1 MVMTD
6 GFDVEAM
13 VAENRRRRERL
24 EREAVYDPLTGVG
37 CCGDRVEVEPEPGVR
52 LRVPRDMAESEEWR
66 GCRSAVERDMVR
78 CRYDF
83 EFWAARCVTI
93 RDKISGMDVRW
104 QLNRPQRRVAAMIEE
119 DRRAGRPLRLIMLK
133 ARQWGG
139 STLVQM
145 YFAWIQIVH
154 RRNWHSFICAH
165 VKDTSATIRGMY
177 AKLLANYPQ
186 ELWPEEEAPAFS
198 GFERSINTRLIAG
211 RGCRVTLASSENQES
226 GRGNDVALAHL
237 SEVAF
242 WRDSM
247 RHSPEDFIRSV
258 CSGIALSPMTFIA
271 MESTANG
278 VGNFFHK
285 RWLQAGEP
293 GSAMRRVFVP
303 WHEIDIYTMEVD
315 DPRALIE
322 TMDDYERQL
331 WRIGLTLEQI
341 NWYRHKRADMPSHK
355 AMMAEYPTTDV
366 EAFVNS
372 ASSVFDREAVARLRD
387 MCSFGVEPERG
398 EVVGRAV
405 TGRGALRDV
414 KFSPDATGGLTVWK
428 RPEGSRA
435 YNGYIVTVDVGGRSP
450 ESDWSVICVMC
461 LKGEKPEVVAQWR
474 GHIDADLLGWKAAA
488 IASWY
493 QNALLVVESNS
504 LETTE
509 DGGSRYILEE
519 LNRVYRPI
527 YRRKVR
533 DRLRQ
538 TMEQRLGFHTNA
550 GNKSLVIAS
559 LIQHVREGAY
569 VERDPMACDE
579 MDTYELDENG
589 SYGARRGCHDDIL
602 MTRAIGLYVASTV
615 AVVPDSEFGGLF

>member
-1 MVMTD
+1 MMMTD
-6 GFDVEAM
+6 GLDVEAM

-24 EREAVYDPLTGVG
+24 ERDAVYDPLTGVG
-37 CCGDRVEVEPEPGVR
+37 CGGDRVDVEPEPGVR

-93 RDKISGMDVRW
+93 RDKISGLDVRW
-104 QLNRPQRRVAAMIEE
+104 RLNRPQRRVAAMIEE

-303 WHEIDIYTMEVD
+303 WHEIDIYSMEVD

-387 MCSFGVEPERG
+387 MCGLGVEPERG
-398 EVVGRAV
+398 EVAGRAV
-405 TGRGALRDV
+405 MGREALRDV
-414 KFSPDATGGLTVWK
+414 EFRRDATGGLTVWK
-428 RPEGSRA
+428 RPEGRGV

-450 ESDWSVICVMC
+450 ESDWSVICVMS

-488 IASWY
+488 IATWY

-509 DGGSRYILEE
+509 EGGSRYILEE
-519 LNRVYRPI
+519 LNRAYSPI

-533 DRLRQ
+533 DKLRQ

-559 LIQHVREGAY
+559 LIQQVREGAY

-579 MDTYELDENG
+579 MDTYELNENG
-589 SYGARRGCHDDIL
+589 SYSARRGCHDDIL

-615 AVVPDSEFGGLF
+615 AVMPEEFCGLS

>member
-1 MVMTD
+1 MTQEERE
-6 GFDVEAM
+6 FEAM
-13 VAENRRRRERL
+13 MAENRRRKEVWAAGADY
-24 EREAVYDPLTGVG
+24 EPLTGRG
-37 CCGDRVEVEPEPGVR
+37 CAGERVAVKGDEGEM
-52 LRVPRDMAESEEWR
+52 LMVPRELAVSGEWER
-66 GCRSAVERDMVR
+66 CRTAAERDRLR

-93 RDKISGMDVRW
+93 RDKITGQDVRW
-104 QLNRPQRRVAAMIEE
+104 RLNRPQRRVAAMIEE

-177 AKLLANYPQ
+177 AKLLANYPA

-211 RGCRVTLASSENQES
+211 RGCHVTLASSENQES
-226 GRGNDVALAHL
+226 ARGNDVALAHL

-242 WRDSM
+242 WRDSL

-258 CSGIALSPMTFIA
+258 CSGIALSPLTFIA

-293 GSAMRRVFVP
+293 DSGTRRVFVP
-303 WHEIDIYTMEVD
+303 WHEIDMYRMEVA
-315 DPRALIE
+315 DPRGLIA

-331 WRIGLTLEQI
+331 WRLGLTLEQI
-341 NWYRHKRADMPSHK
+341 CWYRRKRADMPSHQ
-355 AMMAEYPTTDV
+355 AMMAEYPTTDT

-372 ASSVFDREAVARLRD
+372 ATSVFDREAVARLREL
-387 MCSFGVEPERG
+387 CPPPESAERG
-398 EVVGRAV
+398 EVSGREV
-405 TGRGALRDV
+405 SGRGALCGVEFHAD
-414 KFSPDATGGLTVWK
+414 PTGGLTVWE
-428 RPEGSRA
+428 RPEGARA
-435 YNGYIVTVDVGGRSP
+435 LNGYVVTVDVGGKSAG
-450 ESDWSVICVMC
+450 SDWSVICVMN
-461 LKGEKPEVVAQWR
+461 LKDDKPRVVAQWR
-474 GHIDADLLGWKAAA
+474 GHIDHDLLGWKAAA
-488 IASWY
+488 IATWY

-504 LETTE
+504 LETVA
-509 DGGSRYILEE
+509 DGGSRFILEE
-519 LNRVYRPI
+519 LNRVYRPL
-527 YRRKVR
+527 YRRRVR

-550 GNKSLVIAS
+550 ATKTLAVTS

-569 VERDPMACDE
+569 VERDPAACDE
-579 MDTYELDENG
+579 MDTYELGPNG
-589 SYGARRGCHDDIL
+589 EYGARRGCNDDIL
-602 MTRAIGLYVASTV
+602 MTRAIGLYVASTLP
-615 AVVPDSEFGGLF
+615 VVKDLDLTGL